1 MRVSLLVLFAS
12 LCQGIYVLVNPSQE
26 KCFKEEVPAKQYILA
41 KYKQFNNPG
50 VPCMVVFKDKRGYA
64 VSSQEAKTVNNEQ
77 FQAAYLTPV
86 AGDVSVCIK
95 CMGSKW
101 SDGAPIKW
109 EIRIDVGGEYLA
121 DQDAANK
128 DDVDSVASSLI
139 GALNRALGL
148 TAEHVRIRISEQQYS
163 DAHIDSNSKVL
174 WMNVFA
180 IAAVI
185 VCAIAQAMTLRN
197 FFKAEKLV

>member
-12 LCQGIYVLVNPSQE
+12 VSQGIYLLVNPSQE

-64 VSSQEAKTVNNEQ
+64 VSSQEAKAVNNEQ
-77 FQAAYLTPV
+77 FQAAYLSPL

-109 EIRIDVGGEYLA
+109 EIRVDVGGEYMA

-128 DDVDSVASSLI
+128 EDVDSVASSLI
-139 GALNRALGL
+139 GTLNRASALR
-148 TAEHVRIRISEQQYS
+148 AENEHIKEGEREFTE
-163 DAHIDSNSKVL
+163 AHMDSNSKVL
-174 WMNVFA
+174 WMNIFA
-180 IAAVI
+180 IIAVI
-185 VCAIAQAMTLRN
+185 ACAVIQALTLRN